1 MANLKEVSKVLGV
14 LTLAYPKTELKPGMA
29 EVYSSLLS
37 EIPVNILEA
46 AAKQIMVENTFF
58 PSIAEL
64 RNKSLELMYG
74 TKDYPL
80 PGEAYLNAIKAHEP
94 YKTLSDD
101 QDEQGNWLTHYVEFE
116 WLHPIVLKA
125 AELMGWPNKFPTDNP
140 TADRAQFYKVYESII
155 NREVEQNKLL
165 PDVKQVSEQY
175 RLEVS
180 NLVHKLEAKNG

>member
-14 LTLAYPKTELKPGMA
+14 LTLAYPKSELKPGMA

-37 EIPVNILEA
+37 EIPVSILEA

-64 RNKSLELMYG
+64 RNKSLELMSG
-74 TKDYPL
+74 VKELPL
-80 PGEAYLNAIKAHEP
+80 PAEAYNFAINYYPEWHEITGEMTEAGA
-94 YKTLSDD
+94 YVCV
-101 QDEQGNWLTHYVEFE
+101 THYYEWVHPLVEQ
-116 WLHPIVLKA
+116 A
-125 AELMGWPNKFPTDNP
+125 AKLMGWPDKFPTNNP
-140 TADRAQFYKVYESII
+140 MADRSQFFKVYESLV

-165 PDVKQVSEQY
+165 PEVKQVSEQY

-180 NLVHKLEAKNG
+180 NLTHKLEANNG

>member
-1 MANLKEVSKVLGV
+1 MANLKEVTKVLGV
-14 LTLAYPKTELKPGMA
+14 LTLAYPKSELKPGMT

-46 AAKQIMVENTFF
+46 AAKQIMVESAFF

-74 TKDYPL
+74 TKEYPL
-80 PGEAYLNAIKAHEP
+80 PGEAYINAAKAHED
-94 YKTLSDD
+94 YKICSGEK
-101 QDEQGNWLTHYVEFE
+101 DENGYWITETEYYE
-116 WLHPIVLKA
+116 WLHPVVKQA
-125 AELMGWPNKFPTDNP
+125 AELMGWPKLFPTDNP
-140 TADRAQFYKVYESII
+140 MADRSQFFKVYESLI

-180 NLVHKLEAKNG
+180 NLVHKLEANNV